1 MKKLKIGY
9 KDRTAK
15 PVEFEGIKF
24 FVKPMSQEVM
34 VGLGMYSNGM
44 RDRMMTDGEKRS
56 FVKTHITDWQD
67 MFFDDGSE
75 CIYTEE
81 LSLEYLTDED
91 YDDLFMM
98 LYWESVKLAN
108 AREEE
113 VSKGREKAKK

>member
-1 MKKLKIGY
+1 MKKLKVGF
-9 KDRTAK
+9 KDRSAK

-56 FVKTHITDWQD
+56 FVKTHITGWDD
-67 MFFDDGSE
+67 MFFEDGSE
-75 CIYTEE
+75 CEYTQE
-81 LSLEYLTDED
+81 LALEYLTDED

-108 AREEE
+108 EREEKIAE
-113 VSKGREKAKK
+113 DREAAKK